1 MSCGPGVGFTALG
14 NRSPFTGWVRYGCP
28 VKKTFLL
35 DTNLKLNE
43 TFPVLQLL
51 HCCNYLNNAHITTN
65 ITMATNQVDATL
77 NPVNRAGNFIHHDE
91 RSNIDGGSLL
101 GRLSLKNKTAII
113 SGAGGGIGYSV
124 ATGYAEMGCN
134 IAIWYSS
141 NKKAIE
147 KAEALA
153 QKYNIK
159 CGLTTSTRP

>member
-1 MSCGPGVGFTALG
+1 MKPFDNHKFSFSNLATNTANMSA
-14 NRSPFTGWVRYGCP
+14 
-28 VKKTFLL
+28 
-35 DTNLKLNE
+35 
-43 TFPVLQLL
+43 
-51 HCCNYLNNAHITTN
+51 
-65 ITMATNQVDATL
+65 NQVDTTM
-77 NPVNRAGNFIHHDE
+77 NPVSRAGNFIHHDE

-141 NKKAIE
+141 NKKAVE

-153 QKYNIK
+153 QKYNVK
-159 CGLTTSTRP
+159 CKIPMTSNTNIEPPQC